1 MMAEPS
7 SQKDYQEY
15 HDEKSY
21 RNKEADR
28 YRHLLEMKENGEIH
42 SLECQKE
49 FILIPAQTYQGKRY
63 RKCSYFADFQY
74 VDSDGNII
82 VEDVKGVSK
91 GRSGTSTDTF
101 IIKQK
106 LLIQIYG
113 KDIVFRIV

>member
-1 MMAEPS
+1 M
-7 SQKDYQEY
+7 
-15 HDEKSY
+15 KSKY
-21 RNKEADR
+21 RNIKTEYKGKIFDSKKEAER
-28 YRHLLEMKENGEIH
+28 YRHLFDMQENGEIH

-49 FILIPAQTYQGKRY
+49 FVLIPAQTYQGKRY

-74 VDSDGNII
+74 VDSDGNTI

-106 LLIQIYG
+106 LLIQLYRE
-113 KDIVFRIV
+113 DIIFRIV

>member
-1 MMAEPS
+1 M
-7 SQKDYQEY
+7 
-15 HDEKSY
+15 KSKY
-21 RNKEADR
+21 RNVKTEYNGKIFDSKKEADR
-28 YRHLLEMKENGEIH
+28 YRILLDMQENGEIH

-74 VDSDGNII
+74 VDSEGNTV

-113 KDIVFRIV
+113 KDIIFRIV